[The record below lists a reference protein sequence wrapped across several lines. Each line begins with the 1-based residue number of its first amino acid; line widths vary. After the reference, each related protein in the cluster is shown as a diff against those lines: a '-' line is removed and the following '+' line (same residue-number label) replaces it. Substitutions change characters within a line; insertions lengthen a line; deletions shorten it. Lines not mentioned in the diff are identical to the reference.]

1 MNDEIITDVDFSSVK
16 AWKSAHPGA
25 KAIAYFPVYAP
36 VEIIHACG
44 ALPVALHGAGDRLD
58 LQHADARFGSFIC
71 SICKTTL
78 ELGLTERL
86 RDFDGLLFT
95 SICDVA

>member
-1 MNDEIITDVDFSSVK
+1 MTDVIARCEDLVTDVDFTSVK
-16 AWKSAHPGA
+16 AWKSAHQGA

-36 VEIIHACG
+36 AEIIHACG

-71 SICKTTL
+71 SIVKTTL
-78 ELGLTERL
+78 ELGLTDRL
-86 RDFDGLLFT
+86 KTFDGFLF
-95 SICDVA
+95 

>member
-1 MNDEIITDVDFSSVK
+1 MNAEDIVTDVDFNTVK

-36 VEIIHACG
+36 AEIIHACG

-71 SICKTTL
+71 SI
-78 ELGLTERL
+78 
-86 RDFDGLLFT
+86 
-95 SICDVA
+95 V